1 MKLSL
6 LLVEYLKCNH
16 GLLQFLQ
23 IQLLE
28 AEDLD
33 EDRLLE
39 AQKKAQ
45 EELSKLE
52 NTEQIASVEN
62 ELAVLAAEIATVR
75 KLKRQI

>member
-1 MKLSL
+1 VQPQSITVLADTA
-6 LLVEYLKCNH
+6 
-16 GLLQFLQ
+16 
-23 IQLLE
+23 IR

-75 KLKRQI
+75 KLKKRQI